1 MSSKVITTYRV
12 DYDLLKAVQA
22 RAREA
27 GETVTDVITRAFK
40 AYIRGDAQV
49 APVYTPSASR
59 PESPGEIGAKVTRA
73 REAAELGRKIA
84 SERKPERR
92 PSRPRTVSAAPSAGT
107 AVFAA
112 PGEEPVVS
120 SPVPERVACPHP
132 RARVNKGLC
141 GACGTYVGAKS

>member
-27 GETVTDVITRAFK
+27 GETVTGVITRAFE
-40 AYIRGDAQV
+40 AYIRGDALA

-59 PESPGEIGAKVTRA
+59 PESPGEIRAKVTRA

-84 SERKPERR
+84 KERKPARK
-92 PSRPRTVSAAPSAGT
+92 PSRPRSAAPSAGT
-107 AVFAA
+107 AVFTA

-120 SPVPERVACPHP
+120 QPVPERVACPHP

-141 GACGTYVGAKS
+141 GACGTYVGAKP